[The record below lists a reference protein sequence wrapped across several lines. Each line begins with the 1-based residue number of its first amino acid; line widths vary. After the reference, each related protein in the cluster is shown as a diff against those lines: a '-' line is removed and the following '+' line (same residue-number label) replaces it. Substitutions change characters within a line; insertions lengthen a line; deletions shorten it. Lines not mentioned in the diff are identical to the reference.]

1 MPASTSTHFFLNWA
15 KERIDEMDAALTSL
29 EGKIP
34 EVKADLCSNADK
46 ALADLRKKRDEFR
59 DVVRK
64 QAEANEAAWTGAKAQ
79 LEVDWARF
87 ETEVQKYVESFGGQI
102 KQQQATFK
110 LQADAQLKAWRE
122 AADKFQTAAAG
133 LAAEGRSEIE
143 ATVIRMKADAAVAD
157 EKLKKLQQAGTESW
171 SVLMAGLTETRAAFD
186 RANQS
191 AREAFKKAAA

>member
-34 EVKADLCSNADK
+34 EVKADLRSKADK
-46 ALADLRKKRDEFR
+46 ALADLREKRDEFR
-59 DVVRK
+59 EVVKK
-64 QAEANEAAWTGAKAQ
+64 QTDANEAAWIGAKTQ
-79 LEVDWARF
+79 LEADWARF
-87 ETEVQKYVESFGGQI
+87 ETEVQKYVESFGERI
-102 KQQQATFK
+102 KQQQTTFK

-122 AADKFQTAAAG
+122 AADKFQAAAAG
-133 LAAEGRSEIE
+133 LAAERRSEID
-143 ATVIRMKADAAVAD
+143 ATLTRMKADAAVAD

-171 SVLMAGLTETRAAFD
+171 SVLMAGLTETRAVFD